1 MYIVELKPQAQK
13 FIEGQPKKIQ
23 RQLVKRIES
32 SAADP
37 YPPNSKL
44 LYGRKK
50 LYSFRSGIYR
60 IIYQVQHKK
69 LAVAVAKIGHRKD
82 IYDRLNR

>member
-13 FIEGQPKKIQ
+13 FIESQPKKIQ
-23 RQLVKRIES
+23 RQLVKHIES
-32 SAADP
+32 LAADP

-44 LYGRKK
+44 LHGKKK
-50 LYSFRSGIYR
+50 LYSFRCGVYR

-69 LAVAVAKIGHRKD
+69 LTVVVAKIGHRKD
-82 IYDRLNR
+82 IYDRLIR